1 MSNAKREVLRG
12 LYVITDPRL
21 GGGHLEGAHAALQ
34 GGARI
39 IQLRD
44 KEATTRQLVEYAQ
57 ALRTL
62 TREYNALLII
72 NDRLDV
78 ALAVDA
84 DGVHLGQD
92 DLPVPLARRIAGER
106 LIIGVS
112 VETVDEAARA
122 EAEGADYL
130 GVGPM
135 FATATKP
142 DAGTPVGPE
151 RLREIKQR
159 VHIPVFGI
167 AGITLEN
174 ASQVLQAGADGICVI
189 SAILGAPD
197 PVEATRQFV
206 ALLARSL

>member
-1 MSNAKREVLRG
+1 MDAKHSALRG
-12 LYVITDPRL
+12 LYVITDPHL
-21 GGGHLEGAHAALQ
+21 GGGHLAAAHAALQ

-39 IQLRD
+39 VQLRD

-57 ALRTL
+57 ALRAL
-62 TREYNALLII
+62 TREYGALLII

-78 ALAVDA
+78 ALAVEA

-92 DLPVPLARRIAGER
+92 DMPVPLARRVAGEQ

-112 VETVDEAARA
+112 AETVEEALRA
-122 EAEGADYL
+122 ESEGADYL

-151 RLREIKQR
+151 RLREIKQHVR
-159 VHIPVFGI
+159 LPVFGI
-167 AGITLEN
+167 GGITLQN
-174 ASQVLQAGADGICVI
+174 AAHVLQAGADGICVI
-189 SAILGAPD
+189 SAILTAPD
-197 PVEATRQFV
+197 PVQATQQFA
-206 ALLARSL
+206 ALWA

>member
-1 MSNAKREVLRG
+1 M
-12 LYVITDPRL
+12 ITDPRL
-21 GGGHLEGAHAALQ
+21 GGGHIAGARMALQ

-57 ALRTL
+57 ALRAL
-62 TREYNALLII
+62 TREYHALLII

-78 ALAVDA
+78 ALAVEA

-92 DLPVPLARRIAGER
+92 DLPVPLARRLAGEEF
-106 LIIGVS
+106 IIGVS
-112 VETVDEAARA
+112 AETVDEAVRA

-151 RLREIKQR
+151 RLREIKR
-159 VHIPVFGI
+159 HVRIPVFGI
-167 AGITLEN
+167 GGITLAN
-174 ASQVLQAGADGICVI
+174 APQVREAGADGICVI
-189 SAILGAPD
+189 SAILTAPD
-197 PVEATRQFV
+197 PVEATRQFM
-206 ALLARSL
+206 ALFT